1 MQPIQVLKNSSTPPV
16 QDQLQDGPDDQP
28 PTAPL
33 TAGAP
38 LMPPTPSDGYEPS
51 TAPDINQE
59 LPPVPEDDDDFMKEP
74 PQLQPSDVQTP
85 LVQQQPLP
93 LPAPLDLEH
102 QPPHHN
108 HVK

>member
-1 MQPIQVLKNSSTPPV
+1 M
-16 QDQLQDGPDDQP
+16 
-28 PTAPL
+28 

-38 LMPPTPSDGYEPS
+38 LMTPTPFDGYEPS